1 MILIQHTR
9 QKPEDSYN
17 LEELIKTI
25 KAADNSIPVIIDDN
39 YAILKTEKNGIDS
52 GADLS
57 AFSMFKLL
65 GPEGIG
71 CLIGKKEL
79 IDKIRSKNYS
89 GGG

>member
-1 MILIQHTR
+1 MVLIQHTR

-17 LEELIKTI
+17 LAELIKTI
-25 KAADNSIPVIIDDN
+25 RTADSNITVIIDDN
-39 YAILKTEKNGIDS
+39 YIILENRKNGIDS

-71 CLIGKKEL
+71 
-79 IDKIRSKNYS
+79 
-89 GGG
+89 